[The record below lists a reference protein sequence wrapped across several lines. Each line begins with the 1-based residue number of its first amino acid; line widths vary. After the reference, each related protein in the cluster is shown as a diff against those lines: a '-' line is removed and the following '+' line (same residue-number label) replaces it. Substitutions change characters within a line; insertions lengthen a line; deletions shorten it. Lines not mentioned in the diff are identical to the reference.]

1 MGQRDEFPSFKS
13 LTSKLTGFGGE
24 TWQNVVSTIFFG
36 GGGEKDF
43 HLLDFFVRNM
53 QKIV

>member
-1 MGQRDEFPSFKS
+1 MGQRDEFPFFKS

-24 TWQNVVSTIFFG
+24 TRKKTVSTIFFE